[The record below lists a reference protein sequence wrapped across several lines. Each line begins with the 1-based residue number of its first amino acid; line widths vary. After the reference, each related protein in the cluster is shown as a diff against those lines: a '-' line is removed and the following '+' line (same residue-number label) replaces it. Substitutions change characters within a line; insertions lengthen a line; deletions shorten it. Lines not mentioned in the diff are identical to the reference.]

1 MAKPKNHNGKS
12 KIDIMMDFVRQH
24 PEGDY
29 ETYLEWSGESPKT
42 TKRPNFFE
50 RRSRA
55 RRMLNLVSTGKKRSI
70 ETNTGVTT
78 NSNHTEVSKS
88 TKKPSGIQIVMLDCS
103 MVTKH
108 SDDFKQEFETLVRK
122 YSGENYE
129 MNLESKDITAS

>member
-12 KIDIMMDFVRQH
+12 KIDVMMDFVRQH

-29 ETYLEWSGESPKT
+29 ETYLEWSGESPKI

-70 ETNTGVTT
+70 ETNTGVT
-78 NSNHTEVSKS
+78 EVSKS
-88 TKKPSGIQIVMLDCS
+88 TKKPSGIQIVILNCS

-129 MNLESKDITAS
+129 MNLESKGITAS